1 MILIANTPM
10 DTDKIKVFGSRVKV
24 ENVSQVAEIELAEK
38 EKMKDKVD
46 LICAHDMNVF
56 INRQLIYNYPEQ
68 LFADKGIMAIEHADF
83 DGIERLALV
92 TGGEIVS
99 TFGNPEKVKIGKC
112 DLIEQVQ
119 IGDETLLKFTGVPL
133 GEACS
138 VVLRGATEQIIGE
151 AERSLHDALCVLTST
166 VKEPRTENGG
176 YDSAQLVSELK
187 ALHILGKDTLGL
199 NMFEGKVG
207 CMKELGI
214 TESFSVKRQVLVQAS
229 EAAEMILR
237 VDNIL
242 KAAPRQRTED
252 RGHC

>member
-1 MILIANTPM
+1 M
-10 DTDKIKVFGSRVKV
+10 G
-24 ENVSQVAEIELAEK
+24 
-38 EKMKDKVD
+38 
-46 LICAHDMNVF
+46 NVF

-99 TFGNPEKVKIGKC
+99 TFGHPEKVKIGKC

-119 IGDETLLKFTGVPL
+119 IGDETLLKFSGVPL

-166 VKEPRTENGG
+166 VKEPRTVFGGGCSEMLAAKTAGKEARAMESFANALRQLPGIIAENGG
-176 YDSAQLVSELK
+176 YDSAQLTSELK
-187 ALHILGKDTLGL
+187 AAHNSGKNTTGL
-199 NMFEGKVG
+199 NMYEGEIG
-207 CMKELGI
+207 CMSDLGI

-237 VDNIL
+237 VDDIL
-242 KAAPRQRTED
+242 KAAP
-252 RGHC
+252 

>member
-1 MILIANTPM
+1 
-10 DTDKIKVFGSRVKV
+10 
-24 ENVSQVAEIELAEK
+24 
-38 EKMKDKVD
+38 MKDKVD
-46 LICAHDMNVF
+46 LICQHDMNVF

-99 TFGNPEKVKIGKC
+99 TFGKPELVKIGTC
-112 DLIEQVQ
+112 DLIEQV
-119 IGDETLLKFTGVPL
+119 
-133 GEACS
+133 S
-138 VVLRGATEQIIGE
+138 IGE

-166 VKEPRTENGG
+166 VKEPRTVYGGGCSEMVMAKAVDELASKTAGKEAKAMESFATALRQLPGIIAENGG

-187 ALHILGKDTLGL
+187 AAHHTGQATTGL
-199 NMFEGKVG
+199 NMYEGKIG
-207 CMKELGI
+207 CMSQLGI

-237 VDNIL
+237 VDDIL
-242 KAAPRQRTED
+242 KAAPRPRQED